1 MNDQT
6 PQTLATPDGAA
17 SVLTDGL
24 GVIDPAWDT
33 DTATMDITT
42 ARNSVDVLRLEIVR
56 RGCLEMHLREEADRL
71 RTGIAYAAQTLAQAR
86 GPAMVR
92 QAYED
97 LRALLKPNS
106 EIHGPRSGPT
116 AMEGSTP

>member
-56 RGCLEMHLREEADRL
+56 RGCLECTSERKPTGSAPALPTPRKHWPKRGGLRWCGRHMK
-71 RTGIAYAAQTLAQAR
+71 T
-86 GPAMVR
+86 
-92 QAYED
+92 
-97 LRALLKPNS
+97 
-106 EIHGPRSGPT
+106 SGRC
-116 AMEGSTP
+116 